1 VSPRGQASTV
11 LRRYLPLGVAV
22 AVQLLLIGLLPSTA
36 GPTTTVSSGS
46 PDFVSP
52 YAGSSP
58 GPGGAAAPVPAAGAT
73 AAPAAPG
80 SLPAPGAAQAGAQT
94 ATGPGPGAGAGA
106 GAGAVPVADTRHCV
120 LGRQFDP
127 AIDYFAPPC
136 VATVGRN
143 ATGAT
148 YSGVTGKTIKIV
160 NYYPQGNAAVDAS
173 EKLQG
178 LYVSI
183 AQQRQWD
190 AAAQDFINS
199 HYELYGRKV
208 SIATV
213 QGTCGVFPPDTAC
226 LRNEMHAIVAAEHP
240 FMFRWITPLT
250 SAPFDELSSM
260 GVINVGGLMFT
271 DSFSK
276 ARRPYHWDV
285 HESGTK
291 VADAFGQLWCSS
303 LRSSPAAY
311 SPATGKVGSVNG
323 SPRVLGI
330 IGTNDPENI
339 LMRQEVDRVLHTCGS
354 SVAHTY
360 DASNDISTAAAQ
372 KSAAIAA
379 MRSSPSATTVLCLCN
394 PVGASYVYQEEQQ
407 DSYYPENLVA
417 GTVYIDNDDSGQ
429 SFMTGTSCPNGTGC
443 EFRTAVGLSST
454 EPREPVGQDVATR
467 VWHAAGR
474 TGAVPFAGVSLD
486 WDYYSLMAT
495 LLQGAGPALTPTH
508 VEQGAFA
515 TPARGGGTTGHA
527 LRGFSPGDY
536 AWNQDMVRVYWDA
549 KRTSRFNGLP
559 GTFVAVGSRITL
571 GHYPTGPP
579 PFPANR

>member
-1 VSPRGQASTV
+1 VSPRGQTSTV
-11 LRRYLPLGVAV
+11 LRRYLPLGVAI

-36 GPTTTVSSGS
+36 GPTATVSSGS
-46 PDFVSP
+46 TDFVSP
-52 YAGSSP
+52 YASSTP
-58 GPGGAAAPVPAAGAT
+58 APGGASTPSVPAIGATGGT
-73 AAPAAPG
+73 AAPGLTAAT
-80 SLPAPGAAQAGAQT
+80 SAPQPRAAT
-94 ATGPGPGAGAGA
+94 GAGAGA
-106 GAGAVPVADTRHCV
+106 GAGTVADTKHCIG
-120 LGRQFDP
+120 GRQFDP

-143 ATGAT
+143 TTGAT
-148 YSGVTGKTIKIV
+148 YSGVTSTTIKIV
-160 NYYPQGNAAVDAS
+160 NYFPQGNAAVDAS

-183 AQQRQWD
+183 TQQRQWD

-208 SIATV
+208 SIETV

-226 LRNEMHAIVAAEHP
+226 LRNEMHAIVAAKHP
-240 FMFRWITPLT
+240 FMYRWISPLT

-260 GVINVGGLMFT
+260 GVLNVGGLMFT

-291 VADAFGQLWCSS
+291 VADAFGQLWCNE
-303 LRSSPAAY
+303 LRSSPASY
-311 SPATGKVGSVNG
+311 SPATSAVGNVNG
-323 SPRVLGI
+323 SARVLGI

-339 LMRQEVDRVLHTCGS
+339 LMRQEVDRVLHSCGS
-354 SVAHTY
+354 AVAHTY

-379 MRSSPSATTVLCLCN
+379 MRQSPSATTVLCLCN
-394 PVGASYVYQEEQQ
+394 PVGASFVYQEEQQ
-407 DSYYPENLVA
+407 DSYYPENVIA

-429 SFMTGTSCPNGTGC
+429 SFMTGTSCPNGNGC

-454 EPREPVGQDVATR
+454 EPREPVGRDVGTR

-474 TGAVPFAGVSLD
+474 TGAAPFPGASLD
-486 WDYYSLMAT
+486 WDYYGLMAT
-495 LLQGAGPALTPTH
+495 LLQGAGPSLTPAH

-515 TPARGGGTTGHA
+515 TPARGGGSTGHA
-527 LRGFSPGDY
+527 LRGFSPGSY